1 MQYEVVRDPITSG
14 NWFVRSLDPDGQ
26 GAIAS
31 FAGDDAHIAALEYAA
46 WRSEAD
52 ELATF
57 RSVLFSM
64 QIP

>member
-1 MQYEVVRDPITSG
+1 MQYEVVRDPIVSG
-14 NWFVRSLDPDGQ
+14 NWFVRSVNPDGE

-31 FAGDDAHIAALEYAA
+31 FGGEDAHIAALEYAA
-46 WRSEAD
+46 WRNEAD

-57 RSVLFSM
+57 RSVLFSL

>member
-1 MQYEVVRDPITSG
+1 MQYEVVRDPIVSG
-14 NWFVRSLDPDGQ
+14 NWFVRSVDPDGEA
-26 GAIAS
+26 AIVS
-31 FAGDDAHIAALEYAA
+31 FAGEDARIVALEYAA

-57 RSVLFSM
+57 RSVLFSL